1 MKSIRLTLLAAIL
14 GLAVAAAPAQNCP
27 KVTYTANTPATIK
40 SLVEA
45 VNCLSEAEQN
55 AAPKTAP
62 AKDSMSADMF
72 KIVGP
77 QHSRSYPG
85 LVLAILT
92 VNSSGGLKTAIVT
105 LENREANVTAE
116 AGGNCSVK
124 INPDKY
130 KSEVAPTGQM
140 APIWPGLPS
149 LQH

>member
-1 MKSIRLTLLAAIL
+1 MRRIGFLAAVL
-14 GLAVAAAPAQNCP
+14 GLAAAAASAQNCP

-45 VNCLSEAEQN
+45 VNCLSDAEQSS
-55 AAPKTAP
+55 APKPTP

-77 QHSRSYPG
+77 QHSHTYPG
-85 LVLAILT
+85 IVLAILT

-105 LENREANVTAE
+105 PENREANVTAE

-124 INPDKY
+124 INADKTVDSHCY
-130 KSEVAPTGQM
+130 IAGGTVYV
-140 APIWPGLPS
+140 LYR
-149 LQH
+149 